1 MKIYPLPHMFVQKD
15 LVPDMTNFYEQ
26 YKSIEPWLKTKKD
39 KDPDVEHLQVCR
51 CRRAG
56 SSRLLASRKDVLWLF
71 GSRVERVL
79 CWVGPRRSW
88 EFNCRQLWLPNNS

>member
-39 KDPDVEHLQVCR
+39 KDPDVEHLQV
-51 CRRAG
+51 
-56 SSRLLASRKDVLWLF
+56 W
-71 GSRVERVL
+71 SRVAESRGQAAVF
-79 CWVGPRRSW
+79 WRRENMGCVVIVWFES
-88 EFNCRQLWLPNNS
+88 